1 MNLKEKLLNLYYE
14 GQLNEDKMTSL
25 RRFIALTGRD
35 YKRLTPQQIDKIAN
49 TSAYKQFRK
58 LRSMLRMQKKSEEL
72 KKKLQN
78 EDVLTEYKRAPII
91 GTAKRIAHPDVGQF
105 HKHQVHVKKGLRKAF
120 VRKKIISTASKSPVV
135 IHTDPAYALF
145 PKGTG
150 QRGHVAMGKGKT
162 AIRGIKR
169 GGIKKTYYED
179 INIDEAKVVANVETP
194 DVKTK
199 LETKPFS
206 KKTENVMMKM
216 KKVKLNKDGD
226 NIIVN
231 PSLDQSKD
239 TQD

>member
-14 GQLNEDKMTSL
+14 GRLNEEKMTSL

-58 LRSMLRMQKKSEEL
+58 LRSMLRMQKKAEAL
-72 KKKLQN
+72 KKQTQN
-78 EDVLTEYKRAPII
+78 EEVLTEYKRAPIV
-91 GTAKRIAHPDVGQF
+91 GTSKRLAHPDVGQF
-105 HKHQVHVKKGLRKAF
+105 HKRQIHVKKGLRKAI
-120 VRKKIISTASKSPVV
+120 VRKKIISTASKSPIV

-150 QRGHVAMGKGKT
+150 QRGHVAMGKGKV
-162 AIRGIKR
+162 AVRGIKK

-179 INIDEAKVVANVETP
+179 VNIIEAKIEDKVETP
-194 DVKTK
+194 ELKTK
-199 LETKPFS
+199 IETKQFS
-206 KKTENVMMKM
+206 KKTENVMQKM
-216 KKVKLNKDGD
+216 KKVKLNKEGD
-226 NIIVN
+226 VIVVN
-231 PSLDQSKD
+231 PSLEQSKD